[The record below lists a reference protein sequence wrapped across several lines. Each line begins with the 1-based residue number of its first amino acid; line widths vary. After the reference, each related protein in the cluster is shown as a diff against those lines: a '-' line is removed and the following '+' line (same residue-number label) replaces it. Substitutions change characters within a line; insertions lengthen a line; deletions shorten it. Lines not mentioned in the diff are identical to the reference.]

1 MESSDLSG
9 KTPQFPG
16 PRIAVIGT
24 SNWLDVTAELL
35 RRAGLRCD
43 VLQFGGRTQMIQAAL
58 RGRFRKYDVVH
69 CVGGRARVPGLL
81 FKLLGKPV
89 VWHWIGTDVMHYGK
103 IHAGGG
109 GLRGAVDRFIAH
121 RCAAA
126 HVADS
131 PQLADELRSYGV
143 ESEVVRLLPSAVE
156 AEVQP
161 LPESPAVL
169 NYWRPHSR
177 AFYHAP
183 MVMQLAE
190 AFPDVRFY
198 VAGDDGEGLAGPKN
212 VIFLGALPELDDI
225 YGKISVYLRV
235 VEHDSLSAIVLEA
248 LARGRYVIYS
258 EPFPHTQHASDF
270 ASCCDALKT
279 LLARKQPNQAGA
291 DYVRKHFNLDHEAA
305 SLSAVYAPFK

>member
-1 MESSDLSG
+1 MPITESQRKRL
-9 KTPQFPG
+9 
-16 PRIAVIGT
+16 RVAVIGT

-43 VLQFGGRTQMIQAAL
+43 VLQFRGRSALVKAAL
-58 RGRFRKYDVVH
+58 RGDFRAYDVIH
-69 CVGGRARVPGLL
+69 QVGGRARVPGLL

-131 PQLADELRSYGV
+131 PQLADELRGYGI
-143 ESEVVRLLPSAVE
+143 ESQVVRLLPSAVE

-161 LPESPAVL
+161 LPEQPAVL

-190 AFPDVRFY
+190 AFPDVTFY
-198 VAGDDGEGLAGPKN
+198 VAGDDGEGLDGPEN
-212 VIFLGALPELDDI
+212 VIFLGSLPGLDDI

-258 EPFPHTQHASDF
+258 EPFPHTQKACDL
-270 ASCCDALKT
+270 ASCRDALKK
-279 LLARKQPNQAGA
+279 LLAQTEPHQAGA
-291 DYVRKHFNLDHEAA
+291 EYVRKHFNLEHEAVM
-305 SLSAVYAPFK
+305 LSTVYDLFE

>member
-1 MESSDLSG
+1 MESDTLRG
-9 KTPQFPG
+9 KFGRAQK

-24 SNWLDVTAELL
+24 SNWLEVTAELL
-35 RRAGLRCD
+35 RRAGLECE
-43 VLQFGGRTQMIQAAL
+43 VLDFPSRMKLVRAAL
-58 RGRFRKYDVVH
+58 RGGFRRYDVVH

-143 ESEVVRLLPSAVE
+143 ESEVVRLLPAAIE
-156 AEVQP
+156 ADVQS
-161 LPESPAVL
+161 LPAQPAVL

-177 AFYHAP
+177 DFYHAP

-190 AFPDVRFY
+190 SFPKVPFY
-198 VAGDDGEGLAGPKN
+198 VAGDHGEGLASPVN
-212 VIFLGALPELDDI
+212 VIFLGSLPSLDDI
-225 YGKISVYLRV
+225 YDKITVYVRV
-235 VEHDSLSAIVLEA
+235 VRHDSLSAIVLEA

-258 EPFPHTQHASDF
+258 EPFPHVEQARDF
-270 ASCCDALKT
+270 AACHKALET
-279 LLARKQPNQAGA
+279 LLAQDQPNQAGA
-291 DYVRKHFNLDHEAA
+291 DYVSGQFNLDHEARI
-305 SLSAVYAPFK
+305 LRGVYEAL